1 MPLDDRQAP
10 GKEDPA
16 MGFRNPA
23 IDPEALPTLASV
35 PLRSVSPR
43 LAPCQ
48 ATLVL
53 VRWLVVTAVVLLFPV
68 RDEALALWQPWL
80 AAATGVLG
88 LVVVALGWVEARRR
102 AYGLREHDLIYRRGL
117 LVRRT
122 QVLPLVR
129 LQHVETLSNPIE
141 RAFGLVRL
149 ACFTAGGRGADLV
162 LEGLPAQRAEAVKQ
176 HLLARLGGAPPEQ
189 PRVEES
195 P

>member
-1 MPLDDRQAP
+1 MEFHNQV
-10 GKEDPA
+10 
-16 MGFRNPA
+16 

-35 PLRSVSPR
+35 PLVSVSPR

-48 ATLVL
+48 AILQWM
-53 VRWLVVTAVVLLFPV
+53 RWLLVTAVVLHFPV
-68 RDEALALWQPWL
+68 RDEALALWQPWV
-80 AAATGVLG
+80 AAATGGVG
-88 LVVVALGWVEARRR
+88 LIAIALGWVEARRR

-129 LQHVETLSNPIE
+129 LQHVETLSNPVE

-176 HLLARLGGAPPEQ
+176 HLLARLGGVPPE
-189 PRVEES
+189 PLRAEEA

>member
-1 MPLDDRQAP
+1 MT
-10 GKEDPA
+10 
-16 MGFRNPA
+16 FRNQA
-23 IDPEALPTLASV
+23 VDLDALPSLVSLLLS
-35 PLRSVSPR
+35 PVSPR

-48 ATLVL
+48 ALLVL

-68 RDEALALWQPWL
+68 RDETLARWQPWL
-80 AAATGVLG
+80 ACGVGGVG
-88 LVVVALGWVEARRR
+88 LIAVALSWVEARRR
-102 AYGLREHDLIYRRGL
+102 AYGLREHDLVYRRGL

>member
-1 MPLDDRQAP
+1 MTFHN
-10 GKEDPA
+10 E
-16 MGFRNPA
+16 A
-23 IDPEALPTLASV
+23 IDPEALPSLAAV
-35 PLRSVSPR
+35 PLTPVSPR

-48 ATLVL
+48 AILLL
-53 VRWLVVTAVVLLFPV
+53 VRWLVVTAMVLLFPV

-80 AAATGVLG
+80 AATAGGLG
-88 LVVVALGWVEARRR
+88 LISVALGWVEARRR

-129 LQHVETLSNPIE
+129 LQHVESLSNPVE

-162 LEGLPAQRAEAVKQ
+162 LEGLPAPRAEAVKQ
-176 HLLARLGGAPPEQ
+176 HLLARLSAAPPE
-189 PRVEES
+189 PRQTEEA

>member
-1 MPLDDRQAP
+1 MS
-10 GKEDPA
+10 
-16 MGFRNPA
+16 FRNPA
-23 IDPEALPTLASV
+23 IDPEALPTLASL
-35 PLRSVSPR
+35 PLSPVSPR

-48 ATLVL
+48 AVMVL

-68 RDEALALWQPWL
+68 GDEALAHWQPWL
-80 AAATGVLG
+80 ASATGGLG
-88 LVVVALGWVEARRR
+88 LIAVALGWVEARRR

-129 LQHVETLSNPIE
+129 LQHVETLSHPVE

-162 LEGLPAQRAEAVKQ
+162 LEGLPALRAEAVKQ
-176 HLLARLGGAPPEQ
+176 HLLAHLGGAPAEPPQSEKT
-189 PRVEES
+189 P
-195 P
+195 

>member
-1 MPLDDRQAP
+1 MTFHN
-10 GKEDPA
+10 E
-16 MGFRNPA
+16 A
-23 IDPEALPTLASV
+23 IDPEALPSLAVV
-35 PLRSVSPR
+35 PLTPVSPR

-48 ATLVL
+48 AILLL
-53 VRWLVVTAVVLLFPV
+53 VRWLVVTAMVLLFPV

-80 AAATGVLG
+80 AATAGGLG
-88 LVVVALGWVEARRR
+88 LISVALGWVEARRR

-129 LQHVETLSNPIE
+129 LQHVESLSNPVE

-162 LEGLPAQRAEAVKQ
+162 LEGLPAPRAEAVKQ
-176 HLLARLGGAPPEQ
+176 HLLARLSAAPPE
-189 PRVEES
+189 PRQTEEA

>member
-1 MPLDDRQAP
+1 MT
-10 GKEDPA
+10 
-16 MGFRNPA
+16 FRNQA
-23 IDPEALPTLASV
+23 VDLEALPTLVSL
-35 PLRSVSPR
+35 PLSPVSPR

-48 ATLVL
+48 ALLVL

-68 RDEALALWQPWL
+68 RDETLALWQPWL
-80 AAATGVLG
+80 AGGVGGVGLIAA
-88 LVVVALGWVEARRR
+88 ALSWVEVRRR
-102 AYGLREHDLIYRRGL
+102 AYGLREHDLVYRRGL

-129 LQHVETLSNPIE
+129 LQHVETLSNPVE

-176 HLLARLGGAPPEQ
+176 HLLARLSGAPPE
-189 PRVEES
+189 PRQTEET

>member
-1 MPLDDRQAP
+1 MTFHN
-10 GKEDPA
+10 E
-16 MGFRNPA
+16 A
-23 IDPEALPTLASV
+23 IDPEALPSLAAV
-35 PLRSVSPR
+35 PLTPVSPR

-48 ATLVL
+48 AILLL
-53 VRWLVVTAVVLLFPV
+53 VRWLVVTAMVLLFPV

-80 AAATGVLG
+80 AATAGGLG
-88 LVVVALGWVEARRR
+88 LISVALGWVEARRR

-129 LQHVETLSNPIE
+129 LQHVESLSNPVE

-162 LEGLPAQRAEAVKQ
+162 LEGLPAPRAEAVKQ
-176 HLLARLGGAPPEQ
+176 HLLVRLSAAPPE
-189 PRVEES
+189 PRQTEEA